1 MSILRF
7 DHSFDLAERL
17 QDDVPLR
24 RCELLECRAA
34 CCDYGVWLD
43 LQEVQDLQA
52 HVAQISPFL
61 EAERRD
67 PGRWFRAQ
75 SEEDADMPSGR
86 VLASATAPMPGRLA
100 GTECIFLRR
109 DYRCA
114 LQLAGEALGQHRW
127 RFKPFYCLMH
137 PLTFDSRAR
146 LTLAATAE
154 LVDEAAS
161 CLRGTAQTTPIRTLL
176 GKELAALRRAGRIL

>member
-1 MSILRF
+1 MSVLHF

-114 LQLAGEALGQHRW
+114 LQLAGEALGRHRW

-137 PLTFDSRAR
+137 PLAFDSRTH
-146 LTLAATAE
+146 LTLATTEE
-154 LVDEAAS
+154 LIREPAS
-161 CLRGTAQTTPIRTLL
+161 CLRVAPRSNPIRSLL
-176 GKELAALRRAGRIL
+176 GDELTALRKAGRIL